1 MKKILIGFSITFSL
15 IIFFSMATFNY
26 SQASSPSSTDE
37 IDSYLQSINVPENVL
52 NGMSL
57 HEKQTIYNSL
67 TETGEEVQYCSH
79 TEKYLN
85 TSGNSLQT
93 RDIPNMKFSVTA
105 FEYTNNL
112 QRHMIYPHYEWKYGA
127 IDTTKDKFSFCLSYD
142 AWEFLSTPT
151 LKIPTASDRIRP
163 ATMDF
168 SGASFDIPNIG
179 AYEGT
184 ATIIARRVSNLM
196 SHSIIL
202 GYVADKTSNGA
213 SIGVT
218 FGPLDI
224 SYSGEL
230 GKVDTVTEMLSL
242 TW

>member
-79 TEKYLN
+79 TE
-85 TSGNSLQT
+85 
-93 RDIPNMKFSVTA
+93 
-105 FEYTNNL
+105 
-112 QRHMIYPHYEWKYGA
+112 
-127 IDTTKDKFSFCLSYD
+127 
-142 AWEFLSTPT
+142 
-151 LKIPTASDRIRP
+151 SDSIRP

-230 GKVDTVTEMLSL
+230 GKVDTVTDMLSL